1 MNVCYPQEVTEL
13 RQEPRYGMVSA
24 LAEVIGCTKKFAR
37 RVVAE
42 VMAGTEANLYQR
54 YRHKTAVTP

>member
-37 RVVAE
+37 CVVAA
-42 VMAGTEANLYQR
+42 VVVGTEANPLPEVPLKNYCNS
-54 YRHKTAVTP
+54 